1 MSKHTPE
8 VQAEIERAYR
18 RGYHQAAFVGS
29 RDAAAGH
36 DLPAWVK
43 ACHEWRHAPQYG
55 PRNLAAAGVCPPE
68 AWEVASTGKND
79 K

>member
-8 VQAEIERAYR
+8 VCAEIESAYR
-18 RGYHQAAFVGS
+18 RGFAQAAYMAS

-36 DLPAWVK
+36 DLSAWGK

-55 PRNLAAAGVCPPE
+55 PRKLAAAGVCPPE
-68 AWEVASTGKND
+68 AWELAATGKHN